1 MSREQHYRRLL
12 RLYPQDHRA
21 THGEEMLGVLMAAN
35 GGWRDDLNLI
45 GGAVALHS
53 RRVFNLDGGVPLRDV
68 LAIVSLL
75 GPILLLAGA
84 ASDLHEIAWWI
95 KGGDLAGLPYEQIP
109 EAPAW
114 GAWLVVTVLALFGL
128 RRLAALMAWVA
139 SATLLVIISEVR
151 WNYAGDP
158 SNVGWML
165 LGVFT
170 AISLTWSAGPRRGLE
185 LVGRRGILFALAGVT
200 TSILLFA
207 ITPSLYWVS
216 FLAYLLGPW
225 LSLAALALACY
236 LACTRVPH
244 RRTGRHA
251 AFLLA
256 VPVLSDASQYVLT
269 EIVGPP
275 LFWIPIVENTLFYGI
290 PLLIV
295 LAGNGILGRIKQSLP
310 S

>member
-1 MSREQHYRRLL
+1 MSREKHYRRLL
-12 RLYPQDHRA
+12 ALYPQDHRA
-21 THGEEMLGVLMAAN
+21 THGDEMLGVLLAAN
-35 GGWRDDLNLI
+35 GGWRDDLNLV
-45 GGAVALHS
+45 GGAIALHT

-68 LAIVSLL
+68 MAIVSLL
-75 GPILLLAGA
+75 GPLILLTGA
-84 ASDLHEIAWWI
+84 ASDLHEIAWWV
-95 KGGDLAGLPYEQIP
+95 KGGGLAEMPYTQIP

-114 GAWLVVTVLALFGL
+114 AAWFVVAVLALYGL
-128 RRLAALMAWVA
+128 RRLAALMSWVA
-139 SATLLVIISEVR
+139 CVTLLVIISQIR

-200 TSILLFA
+200 TSILLIA

-216 FLAYLLGPW
+216 FTAYLLGPW
-225 LSLAALALACY
+225 LALAALTLACY
-236 LACTRVPH
+236 LSCNRVPH

-256 VPVLSDASQYVLT
+256 VPVVSDGLQYVLVS
-269 EIVGPP
+269 IVGPP
-275 LFWIPIVENTLFYGI
+275 MYWVPIVTNTVFYGV

-295 LAGNGILGRIKQSLP
+295 LAGNGVLSRIRNSLP